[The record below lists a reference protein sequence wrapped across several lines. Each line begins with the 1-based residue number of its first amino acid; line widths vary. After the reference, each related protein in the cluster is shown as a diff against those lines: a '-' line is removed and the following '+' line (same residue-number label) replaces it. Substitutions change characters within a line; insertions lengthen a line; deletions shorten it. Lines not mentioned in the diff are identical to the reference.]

1 MRDVTLKQLRSLAAT
16 LEAGSIAGAAQR
28 LHVTPPA
35 VSQQLRLLERGAGL
49 ALMERT
55 ADGLR
60 PTDAGR
66 ELAEAT
72 ARIEAEVA
80 RCSRV
85 LDAIANG
92 SGGRVIFGA
101 VSTAKYVAPQILASF
116 WTRHPD
122 IEVQLEIGN
131 REETIALLEH
141 GDVDLVMMGR
151 PPDGLDLEAAP
162 IGDHPHVVIA
172 APGDPLTARRRIAV
186 EELAANR
193 FLIRER
199 GSGTRQVFEELF
211 QRQRVQPPGGME
223 MSSNETIKQ
232 AVIAGLG
239 IAVISAHTIA
249 AEVADRRLSVLDVD
263 GLPVMRRWQVLRRA
277 NRRTL
282 PPASAMWDFLVEHA
296 AEHLP
301 VVETAGSHVDRGGQV
316 APEAAGSCPRC
327 VSSAPCRR

>member
-16 LEAGSIAGAAQR
+16 LDQGTIAAAAQV

-35 VSQQLRLLERGAGL
+35 VSQQLRLLERSTGL
-49 ALMERT
+49 PLMERT
-55 ADGLR
+55 GDGFR

-80 RCSRV
+80 RCSRT
-85 LDAIANG
+85 LEAIASG
-92 SGGRVIFGA
+92 SGGRVVFGA

-116 WTRHPD
+116 WTSHAD
-122 IEVQLEIGN
+122 IEVRLEIGN

-151 PPDGLDLEAAP
+151 PPHELDLEITA

-172 APGDPLTARRRIAV
+172 PPGHLLTASMGIAV
-186 EELAANR
+186 TELASHP

-211 QRQRVQPPGGME
+211 QHRGIRAPGGME

-249 AEVADRRLSVLDVD
+249 AEIGDGRLVVLDIE
-263 GLPVMRRWQVLRRA
+263 GLPIMRRWQVVRRA
-277 NRRTL
+277 DRRTL

-296 AEHLP
+296 AEHFPALP
-301 VVETAGSHVDRGGQV
+301 TGTGA
-316 APEAAGSCPRC
+316 APD
-327 VSSAPCRR
+327 

>member
-16 LEAGSIAGAAQR
+16 LDQGTITGAAQV

-35 VSQQLRLLERGAGL
+35 VSQQLRLLERSAGL
-49 ALMERT
+49 PLMER
-55 ADGLR
+55 GIGGFR

-72 ARIEAEVA
+72 ARIEAEVDRCA
-80 RCSRV
+80 RA
-85 LDAIANG
+85 LEAIASG
-92 SGGRVIFGA
+92 SGGRVVFGA

-122 IEVQLEIGN
+122 IEVRLEIGN
-131 REETIALLEH
+131 RQETIALLEN

-151 PPDGLDLEAAP
+151 PPDELALEIAA

-172 APGDPLTARRRIAV
+172 PPGHPLTTGARV
-186 EELAANR
+186 EVDGLVDHP

-211 QRQRVQPPGGME
+211 RHRGIPVPGGME

-239 IAVISAHTIA
+239 IALISAHTIA
-249 AEVADRRLSVLDVD
+249 AEIGDGRLVVLDVE
-263 GLPVMRRWQVLRRA
+263 GLPIMRRWQVVRRA
-277 NRRTL
+277 DRRTL

-296 AEHLP
+296 AEHFPDLP
-301 VVETAGSHVDRGGQV
+301 PGPVGGGPAGPATG
-316 APEAAGSCPRC
+316 
-327 VSSAPCRR
+327 